1 MISNFLYKCYKKL
14 KSILA
19 RNYILSQIKFENDEC
34 RKTCIIGDNVKIYN
48 PNVRLGKK
56 VQLYPNVV
64 IWGDGDV
71 YIDDNS
77 KIGFNVI
84 IYASKGA
91 GVYIGK
97 NVAIAAN
104 CYIID
109 ANHTLSSDRME
120 HPNDSV
126 EKIVIRDNV
135 WLGANCVCAKGS
147 SIGYGSVLGA
157 CSFLNRNL
165 PDHVVAVGSPAKI
178 IKVIR

>member
-1 MISNFLYKCYKKL
+1 MISNFLYKCYKKIKTYL
-14 KSILA
+14 E
-19 RNYILSQIKFENDEC
+19 RNYILSQIKFENEEC
-34 RKTCIIGDNVKIYN
+34 RKSCIIGDNVKIYN
-48 PNVRLGKK
+48 PNVRFGKK
-56 VQLYPNVV
+56 VQLYSNVV

-126 EKIVIRDNV
+126 EKIEIGDNV

-147 SIGYGSVLGA
+147 ALGNGAVLGA
-157 CSFLNRNL
+157 CSFLNSKI
-165 PDHVVAVGSPAKI
+165 PGQTMAAGSPAKI
-178 IKVIR
+178 IKNIM